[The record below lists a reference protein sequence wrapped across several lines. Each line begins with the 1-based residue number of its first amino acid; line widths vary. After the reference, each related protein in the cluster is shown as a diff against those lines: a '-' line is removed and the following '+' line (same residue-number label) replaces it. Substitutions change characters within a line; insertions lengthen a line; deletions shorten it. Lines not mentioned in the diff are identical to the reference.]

1 MSGIARRILLHLQ
14 NKYATIPA
22 MSIAELFLQAMREQG
37 AGDIACARI
46 ADGPVGLPFAVSMT
60 IRLSDAVVEEI
71 AEEPTYTYFHHYRT
85 VNAFLDQLA
94 LKAGLYL
101 QEKGARYIAVA
112 ASQSVPAAPGSKATP
127 FDGRY
132 SHKKAAGLAGL
143 GAMGRSNL
151 FLHREW
157 GPRVRLVT
165 VFTDWSELAEIA
177 KPAPGVQSAE
187 AGDLPAQPESSVPTA
202 SPELSPRCAACSRC
216 VDSCPAGAIAFSEN
230 GPAFDPEKCSAW
242 MKTQYQHIGRGAVCG
257 ICMRV
262 CPGRT

>member
-1 MSGIARRILLHLQ
+1 MHGLARRILLHLQ

-71 AEEPTYTYFHHYRT
+71 ADEPTYTYFHHYRT

-127 FDGRY
+127 FDGPTCFCTANGVRASGSLPY
-132 SHKKAAGLAGL
+132 SPTGANLRKLQNRPPAYRALKPGTCRLNRNRLFRLPPRNSRPAAPPVRA
-143 GAMGRSNL
+143 ASTRAPPERS
-151 FLHREW
+151 
-157 GPRVRLVT
+157 PSAK
-165 VFTDWSELAEIA
+165 TDRPSIP
-177 KPAPGVQSAE
+177 KN
-187 AGDLPAQPESSVPTA
+187 
-202 SPELSPRCAACSRC
+202 AAH
-216 VDSCPAGAIAFSEN
+216 G
-230 GPAFDPEKCSAW
+230 
-242 MKTQYQHIGRGAVCG
+242 
-257 ICMRV
+257 
-262 CPGRT
+262 

>member
-1 MSGIARRILLHLQ
+1 MSGIARRILLRLQ
-14 NKYATIPA
+14 EKYATIPA
-22 MSIAELFLQAMREQG
+22 MSTAKLFLQAMREQG

-46 ADGPVGLPFAVSMT
+46 ADGPVGLPFAVSMA

-71 AEEPTYTYFHHYRT
+71 ADEPTYTYFHHYRT

-101 QEKGARYIAVA
+101 QERRARYIVVA

-127 FDGRY
+127 FEGRY
-132 SHKKAAGLAGL
+132 SHKKSAGLAGL

-151 FLHREW
+151 LLHREW

-177 KPAPGVQSAE
+177 KPAPGAQSAE
-187 AGDLPAQPESSVPTA
+187 AEELPAPTA
-202 SPELSPRCAACSRC
+202 SPELSPLCAACSRC
-216 VDSCPAGAIAFSEN
+216 VDSCPAGAIDFSEN

-262 CPGRT
+262 CPGRA